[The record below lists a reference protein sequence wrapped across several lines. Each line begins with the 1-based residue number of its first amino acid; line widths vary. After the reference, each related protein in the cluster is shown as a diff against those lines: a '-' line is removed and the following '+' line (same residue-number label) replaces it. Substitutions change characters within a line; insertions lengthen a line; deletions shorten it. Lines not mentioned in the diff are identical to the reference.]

1 MTARR
6 TRIGV
11 AAGVGVIAATA
22 VRSFVPPTSIEGR
35 VAGLLIAG
43 GLALLTYRT
52 MGIVFSEG
60 G

>member
-6 TRIGV
+6 TRIGI

-22 VRSFVPPTSIEGR
+22 VRPFVPPTSIEGR

-52 MGIVFSEG
+52 VGMLTTD
-60 G
+60 